1 MNTFNL
7 LCGNTDDELAAKA
20 FFGEIKMWFLT
31 QYPEIE
37 KARQNID
44 EIIAKAKDAR
54 RDYPSYQVTL
64 RSIKKK
70 EDKESYRGLTYKYME
85 DYIRTHANAAANMAE
100 YHQQRLLAECH
111 SIRYPNIKKW
121 FLAMYPEVAQFGVT
135 EIHER
140 KVENT
145 LSIVKGEAALQAA

>member
-1 MNTFNL
+1 MKNTLKINHENITLVMDRTFAKAASFVGSNEYNL
-7 LCGNTDDELAAKA
+7 L
-20 FFGEIKMWFLT
+20 
-31 QYPEIE
+31 Q
-37 KARQNID
+37 
-44 EIIAKAKDAR
+44 DAR

-85 DYIRTHANAAANMAE
+85 DYIRSHANAAANMAE

-121 FLAMYPEVAQFGVT
+121 FLAMYPEVAQFGIT
-135 EIHER
+135 EIPER

-145 LSIVKGEAALQAA
+145 LSIVKGEAELQAA

>member
-1 MNTFNL
+1 MKNTLKINHENRTLVMDRTFAKAASFVGSNEYNL
-7 LCGNTDDELAAKA
+7 L
-20 FFGEIKMWFLT
+20 
-31 QYPEIE
+31 Q
-37 KARQNID
+37 
-44 EIIAKAKDAR
+44 DAR

-85 DYIRTHANAAANMAE
+85 DYIRSHANAAANMAE

-121 FLAMYPEVAQFGVT
+121 FLAKYPEIAQFGVVET
-135 EIHER
+135 QEN
-140 KVENT
+140 KVENK
-145 LSIVKGEAALQAA
+145 LSIVKGEASYQAA

>member
-1 MNTFNL
+1 MKNTLKINHENRTLVMDRTFAKAASFVGSNEYNL
-7 LCGNTDDELAAKA
+7 L
-20 FFGEIKMWFLT
+20 
-31 QYPEIE
+31 Q
-37 KARQNID
+37 
-44 EIIAKAKDAR
+44 DAR

-85 DYIRTHANAAANMAE
+85 DYIRSHANAAANMAE
-100 YHQQRLLAECH
+100 YHQQRLF
-111 SIRYPNIKKW
+111 KKW

-135 EIHER
+135 EIPER